1 MESLSP
7 KVIRSGLWSLGGNWL
22 IRGLGIIKMIILA
35 RLLAPI
41 DFGVIG
47 LSTLAIYLFNVFSET
62 GLESALIQKNKIGR
76 AELDSVWTLKLI
88 RGLIL
93 FTLLFVSAKWFALY
107 FNNAT
112 LDSVL
117 KAIAIVFI
125 LGGLVN
131 VGVVF
136 FQRDL
141 EFKKKVRLEL
151 ASEIVGAVV
160 TILLAFWLRNIWALV
175 LGNIALGVTKC
186 IGSYCMH
193 SYRPRLYWNW
203 SIAKNLL
210 NFGKH
215 IYWISIVTFIV
226 TSGDDALVGKI
237 LGLTVLGFYTMAYNI
252 ANIPVSS
259 LAGIIG
265 RISFPA
271 YSILQKEPVRLS
283 EAFSKIVE
291 AALLFLTPLTVLI
304 ILLAKDFTIIFLGEK
319 WLPIVPV
326 LRILSLLGFF
336 RGLANV
342 FSPIHLAVNRPEIQS
357 RNKTIELILFLL
369 LVYPFTVKWGLVGT
383 SWAVTTVYIVSAV
396 INILSCLSI
405 VPKILSILL
414 NASWVPLLASFGL
427 MISTWITHRSLS
439 AVDGLIQFFLSVFVG
454 LVVFGVIAITSRKDL
469 FQTLCMS
476 IRSTKS
482 STQT

>member
-7 KVIRSGLWSLGGNWL
+7 KVIRSGLWSLGGNWI
-22 IRGLGIIKMIILA
+22 IRGLGLIKMIILA

-47 LSTLAIYLFNVFSET
+47 LATLAIYLFNVFSET
-62 GLESALIQKNKIGR
+62 GLESALIQKSKISR
-76 AELDSVWTLKLI
+76 AELDTVWTLKLI

-93 FTLLFVSAKWFALY
+93 FFLLFLSAKWFAFY
-107 FNNAT
+107 FDNST

-117 KAIAIVFI
+117 KSIAIVSI

-136 FQRDL
+136 FQREL
-141 EFKKKVRLEL
+141 EFKKKVSLEL
-151 ASEIVGAVV
+151 ASDIVGTVV

-175 LGNIALGVTKC
+175 IGNIALGVAKC
-186 IGSYCMH
+186 IGSYHMH
-193 SYRPRLYWNW
+193 SYRPRLYWDW

-226 TSGDDALVGKI
+226 TSGDDALVGKL
-237 LGLTVLGFYTMAYNI
+237 LGLTMLGFYTMAYNI

-259 LAGIIG
+259 FAGIIG

-271 YSILQKEPVRLS
+271 YSILQKEPARLS
-283 EAFSKIVE
+283 EAFSKVIE

-304 ILLAKDFTIIFLGEK
+304 ILLAKDFTLIFLGEK
-319 WLPIVPV
+319 WLPMVPV
-326 LRILSLLGFF
+326 LKILSLLGFF

-342 FSPIHLAVNRPEIQS
+342 FSPIHLAVNRPDIQS
-357 RNKTIELILFLL
+357 KNKTIELILLL
-369 LVYPFTVKWGLVGT
+369 LFIYPFTVKWGLVGT
-383 SWAVTTVYIVSAV
+383 AWAVTVVYVVSAI
-396 INILSCLSI
+396 INAISTA
-405 VPKILSILL
+405 KIIPSFFLILL
-414 NASWVPLLASFGL
+414 KASWVPLLASFGL
-427 MISTWITHRSLS
+427 MISIWITHNWLY
-439 AVDGLIQFFLSVFVG
+439 ATGNLIQFLLSAISGFVVSG
-454 LVVFGVIAITSRKDL
+454 AIVITSKKNL
-469 FQTLCMS
+469 FRTFKMS
-476 IRSTKS
+476 MRGAKI
-482 STQT
+482 